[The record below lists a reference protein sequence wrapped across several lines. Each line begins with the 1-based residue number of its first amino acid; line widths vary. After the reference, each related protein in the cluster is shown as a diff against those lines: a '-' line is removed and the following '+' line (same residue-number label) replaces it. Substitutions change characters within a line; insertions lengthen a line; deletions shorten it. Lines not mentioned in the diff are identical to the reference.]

1 MRSSTAG
8 ACRSHSFLFLL
19 LVGFCYV
26 LYVLIGA
33 GAASADSLTG
43 LVDLVYSKSDVK
55 TGDSSGATS
64 QSRLSSFSQQY
75 RLTLNKSF
83 FPNLNLTGG
92 GIFEKAITDSNSAGR
107 DTTSI
112 DTKTKPFFDLR
123 LATPLYKAG
132 VGYSRAED
140 EQKTSGSPSTTNVN
154 ERKYAIL
161 GWMPEG
167 FPDWNVRLE
176 KSDTFDKERVL
187 QDTST
192 KQAFMTVHYA
202 YKGLDLRYQPSYRD
216 QVDRIGDVEQIN
228 RTHNGRA
235 TYSRTFFQGRSS
247 LSGSYEVT
255 RAETEIV
262 ARGGGEVSFPLIP
275 LSGLSALD
283 DTPADGALDPN
294 PAMIDGNLTAS
305 AGLNLGLPSLGGDA
319 RPRNMGLD
327 FGIGTET
334 NTLHVWVDRKLPPEI
349 ANAFTWEVY
358 TSPDNRVESS
368 WNLVTTVAAAPFD
381 PFLNRFEIRFS
392 NVTSQFIKV
401 VTRPL
406 ITPPIVPNPSD
417 FQDIFVTEIQ
427 AFLTRPADEVR
438 GKTTRTTQTGT
449 VDFRTRLLDRP
460 SLYYDFSYNTVTV
473 SPPSRTQSSMTNGLS
488 ASHVFSGI
496 FSGSGRVAREDNR
509 ADDRKEAAYSYTA
522 SLQAVPLRTLR
533 HVLLFTGR
541 NEKLVDG
548 PQDTYSLVLQNTAQL
563 YKGIQVNLNGG
574 VTREKKAS
582 GEKQETENLL
592 FGATFAPNRMLTLA
606 LNFNGSWMDRTGGE
620 RPDENTV
627 DRRGDAS
634 ISYRP
639 FDTLY
644 LVGSVSRI
652 ERPSIQD
659 TVQNYGLNWSPF
671 PSGALQFNFAFNQD
685 LSARDNSKVRT
696 VRPTLRWNVT
706 SRIALDL
713 SYEDTKA
720 ESTAGT
726 TDNKT
731 FSSRLRLI
739 L

>member
-1 MRSSTAG
+1 MG
-8 ACRSHSFLFLL
+8 GCRSPFFLFLL
-19 LVGFCYV
+19 VVGFCH
-26 LYVLIGA
+26 VLIGA

-43 LVDLVYSKSDVK
+43 LVDLAYSKSNVK
-55 TGDSSGATS
+55 TGDSSGATT
-64 QSRLSSFSQQY
+64 QTRLSSFSQQY
-75 RLTLNKSF
+75 SLTLNKSF
-83 FPNLNLTGG
+83 FPNLNLIGG
-92 GIFEKAITDSNSAGR
+92 GIFEKTITDSNSAGR
-107 DTTSI
+107 DTTST

-140 EQKTSGSPSTTNVN
+140 EQKASGSLSTTNVN

-176 KSDTFDKERVL
+176 TSDTFDKERVT

-192 KQAFMTVHYA
+192 KQVFMAVHYA

-216 QVDRIGDVEQIN
+216 QVDRIGEVEQIN
-228 RTHNGRA
+228 RAHNGRA
-235 TYSRTFFQGRSS
+235 TYSSSFFQGRTF

-255 RAETEIV
+255 RSETEII
-262 ARGGGEVSFPLIP
+262 AGGAGEVSFPLIP

-283 DTPADGALDPN
+283 DTPGEGLLDPN
-294 PAMIDGNLTAS
+294 PALIDGNLTAS
-305 AGLNLGLPSLGGDA
+305 AGLNLGLPSLGGDT

-327 FGIGTET
+327 FLIPPET
-334 NTLHVWVDRKLPPEI
+334 NTLNVWVDRELPPEV
-349 ANAFTWEVY
+349 ATAFTWDVY
-358 TSPDNRVESS
+358 TSADNRV
-368 WNLVTTVAAAPFD
+368 WNLATTVATATFGPFQ
-381 PFLNRFEIRFS
+381 NRFEIRIP
-392 NVTSQFIKV
+392 NVTSRYIKV

-406 ITPPIVPNPSD
+406 TAIVPRASEFPE
-417 FQDIFVTEIQ
+417 IFVTEIQ

-438 GKTTRTTQTGT
+438 GKTTRTTRTGT

-473 SPPSRTQSSMTNGLS
+473 NPSSRTQSSMTNGLS
-488 ASHVFSGI
+488 ASHVFSRI
-496 FSGSGRVAREDNR
+496 FSATGRVAREDNR
-509 ADDRKEAAYSYTA
+509 SDDRKESAFAYTA

-533 HVLLFTGR
+533 NVLLFTGR

-548 PQDTYSLVLQNTAQL
+548 PRDVYSLALQNTAQL
-563 YKGIQVNLNGG
+563 YKGIQVTLNGG
-574 VTREKKAS
+574 VTREKNGT
-582 GEKQETENLL
+582 GETQETENLL
-592 FGATFAPNRMLTLA
+592 FGATFVPNRTLTVT
-606 LNFNGSWMDRTGGE
+606 LNFNETWTDRTGGE
-620 RPDENTV
+620 RPDENSA

-644 LVGSVSRI
+644 LLASVSRI
-652 ERPSIQD
+652 ERPGIQD
-659 TVQNYGLNWSPF
+659 TVQSYGLNWSPF
-671 PSGALQFNFAFNQD
+671 PSGALQFNFAFTQD

-706 SRIALDL
+706 SRIAFDL
-713 SYEDTKA
+713 SYEDTDA

-731 FSSRLRLI
+731 FSTRLRVI

>member
-1 MRSSTAG
+1 MRSSTGG
-8 ACRSHSFLFLL
+8 AYRSPFFLFLF
-19 LVGFCYV
+19 LVGFCH
-26 LYVLIGA
+26 VLIGA

-43 LVDLVYSKSDVK
+43 LVDLAYSKSDVK
-55 TGDSSGATS
+55 TTDSSGATS
-64 QSRLSSFSQQY
+64 QTRTNSFFQQY

-92 GIFEKAITDSNSAGR
+92 GIFEKTITDSNSAGQ
-107 DTTSI
+107 DTTAT
-112 DTKTKPFFDLR
+112 DTKTKPFFELR
-123 LATPLYKAG
+123 LASPPYKAG
-132 VGYSRAED
+132 VGYSKTED
-140 EQKTSGSPSTTNVN
+140 EQKSSGSPSTTNVN

-176 KSDTFDKERVL
+176 KSDTFDKERVH

-235 TYSRTFFQGRSS
+235 MYSSSFFQGRTSVS
-247 LSGSYEVT
+247 ANYEVT
-255 RAETEIV
+255 RAETEIA

-275 LSGLSALD
+275 FSGLSALD
-283 DTPADGALDPN
+283 DIPADGALDPN
-294 PAMIDGNLTAS
+294 PALIDGNLTAS
-305 AGLNLGLPSLGGDA
+305 AGLNLGLPPLGGDT

-327 FGIGTET
+327 FGIRTET

-358 TSPDNRVESS
+358 TSPDNRVGSS

-427 AFLTRPADEVR
+427 AFLTKPADEVR
-438 GKTTRTTQTGT
+438 GKTSRTSRTGT

-460 SLYYDFSYNTVTV
+460 SLYYDFSYNTVTA
-473 SPPSRTQSSMTNGLS
+473 SSRTQSSMTNGLS
-488 ASHVFSGI
+488 ASHVFSRI
-496 FSGSGRVAREDNR
+496 FSANGRVAREDNR
-509 ADDRKEAAYSYTA
+509 SDDRKESAVAYTA
-522 SLQAVPLRTLR
+522 SVQAVPLKTLR
-533 HVLLFTGR
+533 HVVLFTGR
-541 NEKLVDG
+541 NEQLVDG
-548 PQDTYSLVLQNTAQL
+548 PRDVYSLIFQNTGQL
-563 YKGIQVNLNGG
+563 YKGIQANLNGG
-574 VTREKKAS
+574 VTWEKNGT
-582 GEKQETENLL
+582 GETQETENLL
-592 FGATFAPNRMLTLA
+592 VGATFVPNRTLA
-606 LNFNGSWMDRTGGE
+606 VTLNFNGSWKDRTGGD
-620 RPDENTV
+620 RPDETTV

-644 LVGSVSRI
+644 LVGSVSQI
-652 ERPSIQD
+652 ERPGLHD
-659 TVQNYGLNWSPF
+659 TVQSYGLNWSPF
-671 PSGALQFNFAFNQD
+671 PTGALQFTFAFNQD
-685 LSARDNSKVRT
+685 RSARDNSKVRT
-696 VRPTLRWNVT
+696 VGPTLRWNVT

-713 SYEDTKA
+713 SYEDIKA

-731 FSSRLRLI
+731 FSTRLRMI

>member
-1 MRSSTAG
+1 MFVG
-8 ACRSHSFLFLL
+8 LGHVLF
-19 LVGFCYV
+19 GT
-26 LYVLIGA
+26 

-43 LVDLVYSKSDVK
+43 LVDLAYSKSDSK
-55 TGDSSGATS
+55 TADSSGATTHTRS
-64 QSRLSSFSQQY
+64 SSFSQQY

-83 FPNLNLTGG
+83 FPNLRLTGG
-92 GIFEKAITDSNSAGR
+92 GIFEKAITDSNSA
-107 DTTSI
+107 DLETTST
-112 DTKTKPFFDLR
+112 DTKIKPFFDLR
-123 LATPLYKAG
+123 LAAPPYKAG
-132 VGYSRAED
+132 AGYSRTED
-140 EQKTSGSPSTTNVN
+140 EQKTSGSPSTTFVN

-176 KSDTFDKERVL
+176 KSETFDKERVL
-187 QDTST
+187 QDTSAT
-192 KQAFMTVHYA
+192 QAFVTVHYA

-216 QVDRIGDVEQIN
+216 QVNRIDDVEQLN

-235 TYSRTFFQGRSS
+235 TYSRTFFRGRTS

-255 RAETEIV
+255 RAETEII
-262 ARGGGEVSFPLIP
+262 AGGGGEVSFPLIP

-283 DTPADGALDPN
+283 DTPADGALSQNADLTN
-294 PAMIDGNLTAS
+294 GNLTES
-305 AGLNLGLPSLGGDA
+305 AGLNLAFPGLAGDTT
-319 RPRNMGLD
+319 RRNMGLD
-327 FGIGTET
+327 FGIRTET
-334 NTLHVWVDRKLPPEI
+334 NTLFVVVDRTLPLAI
-349 ANAFTWEVY
+349 STAFTWEIY
-358 TSPDNRVESS
+358 TSPDNRPTSVWKLEA
-368 WNLVTTVAAAPFD
+368 TVAAAPFD
-381 PFLNRFEIRFS
+381 PFLNRFEIRFPS
-392 NVTSQFIKV
+392 VTSRYIKV

-417 FQDIFVTEIQ
+417 FQVIFVTEIQ

-438 GKTTRTTQTGT
+438 GKTTRTAQAGT

-460 SLYYDFSYNTVTV
+460 SLYYDFSYNTVSV
-473 SPPSRTQSSMTNGLS
+473 NPPSRTQSNMTHGFSVSYVLS
-488 ASHVFSGI
+488 RI
-496 FSGSGRVAREDNR
+496 FSATGRVAREESR
-509 ADDRKEAAYSYTA
+509 ADDRKDVAYAYTA

-533 HVLLFTGR
+533 HVLFFTGR
-541 NEKLVDG
+541 NEQLVDG
-548 PQDTYSLVLQNTAQL
+548 PRDAYSLILQNTAQL
-563 YKGIQVNLNGG
+563 YKWVQVFLNGG
-574 VTREKKAS
+574 LTRETKGT
-582 GEKQETENLL
+582 GEKQETEDLL
-592 FGATFAPNRMLTLA
+592 FGATFVPNRTLTVT

-644 LVGSVSRI
+644 LIGSVSRI
-652 ERPSIQD
+652 ERPGIQD

-706 SRIALDL
+706 SRIAFDL

-720 ESTAGT
+720 ESTAGK
-726 TDNKT
+726 TDSKT
-731 FSSRLRLI
+731 FSTRLRVI